1 MKRNYPVISKEDLIP
16 LLGEK
21 TGSSLIYKFVA
32 DLVWPVIEEE
42 VIPGEKY
49 LICDKGGFSLLFEAD
64 ELTAVH
70 LYCSDNEDG
79 YSSYNG
85 WVGDGVIGYEVSIE
99 DMIKLQGTPS
109 KRGGGEQ
116 GFMGMLSSPWLRY
129 DKPEFVIHYTFSAD
143 SSHIVNVTL
152 MSINSAP

>member
-1 MKRNYPVISKEDLIP
+1 MKRNYPVISKENLIS
-16 LLGEK
+16 LLGKK
-21 TGSSLIYKFVA
+21 TGSSLIRKFVA
-32 DLVWPVIEEE
+32 DLTCPVMEEE

-49 LICDKGGFSLLFEAD
+49 LICHEGGFSLLFEAD

-85 WVGDGVIGYEVSIE
+85 WIGDGVVGHEVSLEGI
-99 DMIKLQGTPS
+99 IKLQGAPS
-109 KRGGGEQ
+109 KRGGGKQ

-129 DKPEFVIHYTFSAD
+129 DTPEFVIHYTFSTD

-152 MSINSAP
+152 MSIDSAP